1 MGVFAMIDRKV
12 LDQLILSHQLLSKE
26 DQVSATHGPAQLLR
40 DLMICSGAAELA
52 LAAICLHL
60 NCVPDKKD
68 ITPPDYFEAL
78 RITTHP
84 SSVMHGENFVAELHK
99 VRSESQL
106 RFHLPDPRRW
116 SRAKEETL
124 EHVMGWSHQCLG
136 INLHDLASHIS
147 ANTTLAGTKYSTSDQ
162 DTLQDTPLEHSSDLT
177 GPVGPR
183 YNCSGSADIK
193 LPGWGRPEKARIA
206 NLSAGGCN
214 VKSNYAF
221 EVGEQIEMI
230 LRVNKMSFRVAG
242 SVVHTPLLDAN
253 GKAKARD
260 LGIGIQFEN
269 MTAGARDR
277 LQELIA
283 ELKSSKVFRRRH
295 VAN

>member
-1 MGVFAMIDRKV
+1 MIDRKV

-26 DQVSATHGPAQLLR
+26 DQVSATHGRAQLLG
-40 DLMICSGAAELA
+40 DLMICCGAAELA
-52 LAAICLHL
+52 LAAICVHL

-68 ITPPDYFEAL
+68 ITLPDYFDAL
-78 RITTHP
+78 RKTTHP
-84 SSVMHGENFVAELHK
+84 SFVMHGENFVAELYK

-147 ANTTLAGTKYSTSDQ
+147 PNTALAGTKYSTSDQ
-162 DTLQDTPLEHSSDLT
+162 ITPLEHSSDLT
-177 GPVGPR
+177 GPGGPR
-183 YNCSGSADIK
+183 YNCAGSADIK
-193 LPGWGRPEKARIA
+193 LAGWGRPEKARIA

-214 VKSNYAF
+214 VKTNYAF

-230 LRVNKMSFRVAG
+230 LQVNKMSFRVAG

-283 ELKSSKVFRRRH
+283 ELKSSKVFRRQQ